1 MKKIILII
9 ITLFLTTGCFNYLS
23 LNDIAVVSLVHID
36 YQDNK
41 YILTVEIRENEKD
54 NPNASSIYTN
64 QGITLDNTF
73 ENIGLTINKFL
84 YLVDV
89 DTIILTEN
97 VLNQKLET
105 TLDYIARENYIG
117 NNFNIIVSN
126 DDIKEIT
133 KLIKE
138 KNKIAGAYIK
148 DTITNDY
155 NNTIDIKYNKFIKTY
170 LSEYKDM
177 ILPFGKIVNNEF
189 TLNDAIIFNHNKE
202 SVIINNDNIK
212 IYNLLN
218 NTTKYS
224 LFKINYNGGN
234 LIYRI
239 KEVNTK
245 YKYENNNINITI
257 DINGNFNE
265 IDNINLN
272 KDNIEE
278 LITLTKDSVYN
289 ETISFLNILKSNNID
304 ALGFK
309 KIIYN
314 KTKNKL
320 DSIKELDYNL
330 DIKIIL
336 DREETTFEN
345 IGAKKN
351 EI

>member
-64 QGITLDNTF
+64 QGLTLDNTF

-105 TLDYIARENYIG
+105 TLDYITRENYIG

-138 KNKIAGAYIK
+138 KNKIVGAYIK

-189 TLNDAIIFNHNKE
+189 TLNAAIIFNHNKE
-202 SVIINNDNIK
+202 SVIINNDYIK

-218 NTTKYS
+218 NTNKYS
-224 LFKINYNGGN
+224 LFKTNYNGGN

-239 KEVNTK
+239 KDVNTK

-278 LITLTKDSVYN
+278 LITLIKDSVYN
-289 ETISFLNILKSNNID
+289 ETTSFLNILKSNNID

-330 DIKIIL
+330 DIKVIL
-336 DREETTFEN
+336 DREETIFEN

>member
-105 TLDYIARENYIG
+105 TLDYITRENYIG

-138 KNKIAGAYIK
+138 KNKIVGAYIK

-177 ILPFGKIVNNEF
+177 ILPFGKIINNEF
-189 TLNDAIIFNHNKE
+189 TLNDAIIFNHNKK
-202 SVIINNDNIK
+202 SVIINNDYIK

-218 NTTKYS
+218 NTNKYS
-224 LFKINYNGGN
+224 LFKTNYNGGN

-239 KEVNTK
+239 KDVNTK

-257 DINGNFNE
+257 DIYGNFNE

-278 LITLTKDSVYN
+278 LIALTKDSVYN
-289 ETISFLNILKSNNID
+289 ETTSFLNILKSNNID

-330 DIKIIL
+330 DIKVIL
-336 DREETTFEN
+336 DREETIFEN

>member
-1 MKKIILII
+1 
-9 ITLFLTTGCFNYLS
+9 
-23 LNDIAVVSLVHID
+23 
-36 YQDNK
+36 
-41 YILTVEIRENEKD
+41 
-54 NPNASSIYTN
+54 
-64 QGITLDNTF
+64 
-73 ENIGLTINKFL
+73 
-84 YLVDV
+84 
-89 DTIILTEN
+89 
-97 VLNQKLET
+97 
-105 TLDYIARENYIG
+105 
-117 NNFNIIVSN
+117 
-126 DDIKEIT
+126 
-133 KLIKE
+133 
-138 KNKIAGAYIK
+138 
-148 DTITNDY
+148 
-155 NNTIDIKYNKFIKTY
+155 
-170 LSEYKDM
+170 M

-202 SVIINNDNIK
+202 SVIINNDYIK

-218 NTTKYS
+218 NTNKYS
-224 LFKINYNGGN
+224 LFKTNYNGGN

-239 KEVNTK
+239 KDVNTK

-265 IDNINLN
+265 IYNINLN

-278 LITLTKDSVYN
+278 LIALTKDSVYN
-289 ETISFLNILKSNNID
+289 ETTSFINILKSNNID

-330 DIKIIL
+330 DIKVIL
-336 DREETTFEN
+336 DREETIFEN

>member
-64 QGITLDNTF
+64 QGITLDNSF

-105 TLDYIARENYIG
+105 TLDYITRENYIG

-138 KNKIAGAYIK
+138 NGLPLPIFVRGDDIEFSMRNNKEIVSLNGINVWH
-148 DTITNDY
+148 DPFIL
-155 NNTIDIKYNKFIKTY
+155 KYNEIMEDYY
-170 LSEYKDM
+170 LPRNM
-177 ILPFGKIVNNEF
+177 IMNAL
-189 TLNDAIIFNHNKE
+189 L
-202 SVIINNDNIK
+202 SYQRY
-212 IYNLLN
+212 YNLIKLF
-218 NTTKYS
+218 S
-224 LFKINYNGGN
+224 LKKCARNA
-234 LIYRI
+234 
-239 KEVNTK
+239 K
-245 YKYENNNINITI
+245 
-257 DINGNFNE
+257 
-265 IDNINLN
+265 
-272 KDNIEE
+272 
-278 LITLTKDSVYN
+278 
-289 ETISFLNILKSNNID
+289 LKKQIQ
-304 ALGFK
+304 
-309 KIIYN
+309 
-314 KTKNKL
+314 
-320 DSIKELDYNL
+320 
-330 DIKIIL
+330 
-336 DREETTFEN
+336 
-345 IGAKKN
+345 
-351 EI
+351 